1 MIMLNNTDLR
11 LISRLEVDGRASY
24 IELAQALGINPSTV
38 AKKVKALLKDEYIAI
53 KAIPNPYKMGYS
65 ANALIAMNVPHC
77 RVDNVCN
84 HLKANLNVNLLV
96 TTFGRY
102 NVIVCVHYSSWDKL
116 LSFLSN
122 DLSDSGDI
130 YEIES
135 FFVKGIQKRYYG
147 MDTGSF
153 LEQDT
158 VKLDDTDLKLIEEL
172 AENGRYSGIYL
183 ADKLGISLSAASKR
197 LATLLKEN
205 VIQIR
210 AITNPSKMGYHSN
223 AYIFIRADHSKIN
236 DICEQLYKYKEVS
249 TLMTLTNG
257 YDIYVSV
264 LARTPEILFDF
275 IKHNIAPIPGV
286 INMETLIRGEMI
298 KRYYGAFHLDEESL
312 KHLFD
317 TNAFKED

>member
-1 MIMLNNTDLR
+1 
-11 LISRLEVDGRASY
+11 
-24 IELAQALGINPSTV
+24 
-38 AKKVKALLKDEYIAI
+38 
-53 KAIPNPYKMGYS
+53 MGYS
-65 ANALIAMNVPHC
+65 ANALIALNVPHC

-96 TTFGRY
+96 TTFGRF

-116 LSFLSN
+116 LGFVSN

-153 LEQDT
+153 LDQDS

-223 AYIFIRADHSKIN
+223 AYLFIRADHSKISE
-236 DICEQLYKYKEVS
+236 ICDQLYKYKEVS

-275 IKHNIAPIPGV
+275 IKHNIAGIPGV
-286 INMETLIRGEMI
+286 TNIETLIRGEMI

-312 KHLFD
+312 KHLYD
-317 TNAFKED
+317 TGVYKEDK